1 MNRPFGITII
11 AILSFLSA
19 LGHCLKGLLVL
30 GIGGGVA
37 AMIGM
42 GHPAAGVVIGAVAIG
57 VAVLALIVGVFDL
70 LFAWGAWNLKPWAW
84 SWGVFTQVSS
94 LIWALL
100 AVIGWGTLR
109 GHAVGIAIAAGILFY
124 LTTPEVKRAFGR
136 V

>member
-1 MNRPFGITII
+1 MNRPFGITVI

-19 LGHCLKGLLVL
+19 LGHALKGLLVL

-37 AMIGM
+37 AMVGM
-42 GHPAAGVVIGAVAIG
+42 GHPAAGVVIGTIAIS
-57 VAVLALIVGVFDL
+57 VAVLALMIAVFDF
-70 LFAWGAWNLKPWAW
+70 LFAWGAWSLKPWAW

-100 AVIGWGTLR
+100 AVLGWGTMR
-109 GHAVGIAIAAGILFY
+109 GHALGIAVSLGILLY

-136 V
+136 T